1 MSRPPSVLVTRTDPS
16 LKKLI
21 KMFKKQ
27 REGDKVRHLHAII
40 LMIKKQ
46 NAEIV
51 AELMDMDA
59 DTIRRW
65 VESFNEGG
73 LEGLYKKKVPEDDL
87 PSQ

>member
-1 MSRPPSVLVTRTDPS
+1 MSRPPSVLVTRNDPS
-16 LKKLI
+16 LSKLR
-21 KMFKKQ
+21 KMYKKQ
-27 REGDKVRHLHAII
+27 REGDKVRHLLAIM

-65 VESFNEGG
+65 VEAFNEGG
-73 LEGLYKKKVPEDDL
+73 LEALYKKKAPEDD
-87 PSQ
+87 P